1 MCDESKKMTL
11 ETTKT
16 CKGCAE
22 IKVLSLFHKHKQM
35 SDGHYNFCKICQYEK
50 NKAYRSVNPD
60 LRKAEHARLREKKGF
75 MTMTEYTAKRNENP
89 KSRADVCRDSN
100 EKHKDKISAYRK
112 QYQIA
117 NKDRIKAKR
126 TANVEMLRET
136 KRLWVKNNLGLVLA
150 DNAAR
155 RAAKIKRT
163 PAWLTEFDKLKI
175 KCLYQ
180 LAAMRNRE
188 SGQKWHV
195 DHIIP
200 MQGELVSGLHVP
212 NNLQV
217 ILATENLRK
226 NKHYEVT

>member
-1 MCDESKKMTL
+1 
-11 ETTKT
+11 
-16 CKGCAE
+16 
-22 IKVLSLFHKHKQM
+22 
-35 SDGHYNFCKICQYEK
+35 
-50 NKAYRSVNPD
+50 
-60 LRKAEHARLREKKGF
+60 
-75 MTMTEYTAKRNENP
+75 MTMAEYTAKRNENP

-117 NKDRIKAKR
+117 NKDRIAAVR
-126 TANVEMLRET
+126 AARLIERREI
-136 KRLWVKNNLGLVLA
+136 KRLWRKNNLGLVLA

-175 KCLYQ
+175 KYLYQ

-212 NNLQV
+212 NNLRV